1 LVSSTSIWCLCCA
14 DFHLVSSTSIWCLSC
29 ADFHLVSFHETVDG
43 VFQNYCFNPSVI
55 VCFQ

>member
-1 LVSSTSIWCLCCA
+1 VQISIWCLCCA
-14 DFHLVSSTSIWCLSC
+14 DFHLVC
-29 ADFHLVSFHETVDG
+29 FHETVDM